1 MHYIDTT
8 AFIDTL
14 IKKYFIAATKQV
26 VEHIYIIN
34 RQITGNLLLSS
45 SNNLSKI
52 NVSHF
57 VQFGLQSISLLIM
70 VMRISII
77 IIMLVLYVI
86 SP

>member
-1 MHYIDTT
+1 MYYIDTT

-14 IKKYFIAATKQV
+14 IKNYFIAATKQV

-57 VQFGLQSISLLIM
+57 VHLGLQSISLLIM
-70 VMRISII
+70 VMRLSII

>member
-1 MHYIDTT
+1 MYYIDTT

-14 IKKYFIAATKQV
+14 IKNYFIAATKQV

-57 VQFGLQSISLLIM
+57 VQLGLQSISLLIM

-86 SP
+86 LP